1 MKAYRCECGQ
11 ALTLVVVGV
20 PGTPLTVSDAA
31 VEPLL
36 RAALVRHL
44 PRCPQAAQAAIRAS

>member
-1 MKAYRCECGQ
+1 MKAYRCECGH

-36 RAALVRHL
+36 RAALARHL
-44 PRCPQAAQAAIRAS
+44 PRCPQAAQEAIRAS

>member
-1 MKAYRCECGQ
+1 MKAYRCVCGQ
-11 ALTLVVVGV
+11 PLALVATGL

-36 RAALVRHL
+36 RQALERHL
-44 PRCPQAAQAAIRAS
+44 PECPEAVPAATRAS

>member
-11 ALTLVVVGV
+11 ALTLVVTGV

-31 VEPLL
+31 VQPQL
-36 RAALVRHL
+36 REALERHL
-44 PRCPQAAQAAIRAS
+44 PYCPLEAPAAVRAS

>member
-1 MKAYRCECGQ
+1 VRAYRCECGQ
-11 ALTLVVVGV
+11 PLALVTLGV

-36 RAALVRHL
+36 REALERHVDQCPLAAPEAV
-44 PRCPQAAQAAIRAS
+44 RAS